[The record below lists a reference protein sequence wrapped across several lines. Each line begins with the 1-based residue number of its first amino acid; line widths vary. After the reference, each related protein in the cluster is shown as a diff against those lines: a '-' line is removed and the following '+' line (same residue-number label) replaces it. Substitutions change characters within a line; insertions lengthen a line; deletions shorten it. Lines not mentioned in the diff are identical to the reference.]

1 MTKRLKNKKEIATYL
16 GLSYPNFL
24 AKEHRLQAVGFPKL
38 ELVVNRYDIKKVDA
52 WLDNDTIQRDSGLK
66 KHYES
71 KLSLLKNNH

>member
-1 MTKRLKNKKEIATYL
+1 MNQRLKNKKEIATYL

-38 ELVVNRYDIKKVDA
+38 ELVVNRYDIKKVEA

-66 KHYES
+66 KHYEN
-71 KLSLLKNNH
+71 KLSILKNNN